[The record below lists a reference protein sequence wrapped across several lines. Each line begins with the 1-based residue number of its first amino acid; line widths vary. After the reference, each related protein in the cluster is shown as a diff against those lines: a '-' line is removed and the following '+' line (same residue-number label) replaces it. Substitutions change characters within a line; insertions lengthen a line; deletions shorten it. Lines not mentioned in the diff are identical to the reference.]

1 MTSVGITELKAHL
14 SEYLRRT
21 QNGERFYV
29 TYRGVE
35 VAELGPPDPVRA
47 TLLRMAAR
55 GEVEWSG
62 ETPRLPDGFHP
73 NPGDPCRTW
82 SWRTAGHTCQ
92 KRTMRL
98 RDPLS

>member
-14 SEYLRRT
+14 SAYLRRT

-55 GEVEWSG
+55 GEVCLLYTSPS
-62 ETPRLPDGFHP
+62 PRD
-73 NPGDPCRTW
+73 
-82 SWRTAGHTCQ
+82 
-92 KRTMRL
+92 
-98 RDPLS
+98 